1 MNTCS
6 WILAARIKTETGNT
20 ELANDAMSLASAS
33 HDYSP
38 ENGEEQLAKLN
49 EQWSKKYGK
58 LFHSFLDARYA
69 VEMKGGSDAHNGTG
83 PAATAG
89 QSRST

>member
-1 MNTCS
+1 MHCLEHMLMT
-6 WILAARIKTETGNT
+6 LAARIKAETGNT

-38 ENGEEQLAKLN
+38 ENGEERLAKLN

-58 LFHSFLDARYA
+58 LLHSFLDARYGVNELA
-69 VEMKGGSDAHNGTG
+69 DQNILST
-83 PAATAG
+83 
-89 QSRST
+89 SR

>member
-1 MNTCS
+1 MHCLEHMLMT
-6 WILAARIKTETGNT
+6 LAARIKTETGNT

-38 ENGEEQLAKLN
+38 ENGEEQLAKMD

-58 LFHSFLDARYA
+58 LLHSFLDSRYGVGELA
-69 VEMKGGSDAHNGTG
+69 DQTSSPHHDR
-83 PAATAG
+83 
-89 QSRST
+89 Q